1 MQFAFYG
8 LFHTLI
14 LPSINS
20 LSAPGLTAYGVLP
33 GLFLLSKSPVV
44 LAFSLFSLI
53 FGSVTNCNWSGLFT
67 LRSLLESYRGR
78 TIISLFPGVR
88 RQTGPELFSVSDE
101 K

>member
-20 LSAPGLTAYGVLP
+20 LSASGLTAYGVLR

-44 LAFSLFSLI
+44 LAFFLI
-53 FGSVTNCNWSGLFT
+53 F
-67 LRSLLESYRGR
+67 SYFWFRN
-78 TIISLFPGVR
+78 
-88 RQTGPELFSVSDE
+88 
-101 K
+101 